1 MSPFS
6 PIDDHCSTYALSDP
20 KEAKFSNPCEHS
32 HEKACPQCHALEN
45 AFQETQDLVSIDHA
59 VLDDD
64 ELIDL
69 QYTSKQAAQD
79 ILT

>member
-1 MSPFS
+1 MTADIPFS
-6 PIDDHCSTYALSDP
+6 
-20 KEAKFSNPCEHS
+20 FFFHS
-32 HEKACPQCHALEN
+32 CHALEN